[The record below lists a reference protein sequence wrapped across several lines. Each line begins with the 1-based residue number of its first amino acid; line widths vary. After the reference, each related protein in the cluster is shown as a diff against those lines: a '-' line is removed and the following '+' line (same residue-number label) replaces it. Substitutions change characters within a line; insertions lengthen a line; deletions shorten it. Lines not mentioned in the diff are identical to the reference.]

1 MLDAVMTS
9 GEGSPECT
17 SSRAP
22 WNLGSL
28 GVGISGSAQ
37 PTAPQL
43 LEGNGA
49 PSDPRC
55 NLPCQCKFD
64 PTQSLS
70 ESPSPLVR
78 QCPAVWPRKAAGD
91 SAVPWAHADWD
102 RRQDAASTGRSGN
115 CQWGLTVHN
124 NKNLKLIRGVSSILH
139 KRWSTRLSYS
149 VALVIR
155 SRVTLA
161 QGVATLL

>member
-49 PSDPRC
+49 PSRRACQLAMQCPCLPPAAQTPR
-55 NLPCQCKFD
+55 LQA
-64 PTQSLS
+64 QS
-70 ESPSPLVR
+70 ESPRPPGVTASDTAWLCGACVRGRTSP
-78 QCPAVWPRKAAGD
+78 KIKKFSD
-91 SAVPWAHADWD
+91 SACSRPFEYAV
-102 RRQDAASTGRSGN
+102 
-115 CQWGLTVHN
+115 
-124 NKNLKLIRGVSSILH
+124 
-139 KRWSTRLSYS
+139 RLD
-149 VALVIR
+149 
-155 SRVTLA
+155 
-161 QGVATLL
+161 